1 METQNTMLGK
11 IHGRKWNGEE
21 EKEKKMGWGKGG
33 AGGRFY
39 QNPKKPTHS
48 CGKLNLYYYLPSAGD

>member
-1 METQNTMLGK
+1 METQNIMLGK
-11 IHGRKWNGEE
+11 TLGRKWNGEE
-21 EKEKKMGWGKGG
+21 ERGMGKLGLGS
-33 AGGRFY
+33 RFC